1 MGLEWSAGQAA
12 VQRWAA
18 DENYTGCLRWVC
30 FGWRR
35 RVRSSFSFQRLL
47 NDWRRQRARS
57 WVFALSFKGQ
67 LQIGVVAFWVKV
79 AFHEKV
85 RDAALHPRLR
95 SGVGGEGGK
104 NCTDVC
110 VSRVTVTG
118 RVSGGFLLS
127 VLKAPPYDGA
137 RVSAHDETV
146 RGVTAWLGQRRPGP
160 AGHLRSCDSTCS
172 TLTSRTRWRYISIGC
187 LVSAQRPFAP
197 RDWER

>member
-12 VQRWAA
+12 AQRWAA

-79 AFHEKV
+79 AFHEKG

-127 VLKAPPYDGA
+127 VFKAPPYVDLSGRTSARTTLLTTDGA

-146 RGVTAWLGQRRPGP
+146 RGVTVWLGQRRPGP

-172 TLTSRTRWRYISIGC
+172 TFTSV
-187 LVSAQRPFAP
+187 L
-197 RDWER
+197 